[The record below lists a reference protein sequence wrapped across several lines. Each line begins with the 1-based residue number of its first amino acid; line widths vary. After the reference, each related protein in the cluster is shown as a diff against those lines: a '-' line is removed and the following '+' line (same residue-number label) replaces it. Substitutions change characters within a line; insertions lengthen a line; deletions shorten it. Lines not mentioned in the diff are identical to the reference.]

1 MENQAGSCDSRIHVY
16 KNGKTME
23 ECRQEARKTTELL
36 SEEIFNIGEVSW
48 KRVLEVTDYD
58 ELVYKLTLKYLRQ
71 KGYDIGNNM
80 IPRVKSI

>member
-1 MENQAGSCDSRIHVY
+1 
-16 KNGKTME
+16 ME

-80 IPRVKSI
+80 IPRVKNI